1 MVVTSIT
8 YRRKFNLGNYETE
21 DYEITAQVDEGESP
35 TEVLQK
41 LKDWAVEQFLQQHAA
56 KKR

>member
-1 MVVTSIT
+1 MIVTRIT
-8 YRRKFNLGNYETE
+8 YRRKFNLGNYESE
-21 DYEITAQVDEGESP
+21 DYEITAQIDEGESP
-35 TEVLQK
+35 TEILQK